1 MYLSEIENLINEYLF
16 DYVSTKHRSHA
27 SDCGCNSM
35 VEEMN
40 EIRSMYTSGKYS
52 IDEILTRCVCDRN
65 GHQYCTPNTA
75 IDEAVA
81 KLKESTFVQSD
92 LKVVHLLCGDK
103 IIANFKDFEELYD
116 LIRSV
121 IGFING
127 IGPLTVYDTAR
138 RIGHLLDS
146 PIYPKMYVYLSA
158 GAEEGAKILLNT
170 THVDFRESI
179 DLFRPFFGTLGSIFV
194 EDMLC
199 VFKNRFTRT
208 QTQIMNNSRLTNL
221 IGII

>member
-16 DYVSTKHRSHA
+16 DYVSTKHRSHE

-52 IDEILTRCVCDRN
+52 IDKILTRCVCDRN
-65 GHQYCTPNTA
+65 GHQYCTSNTA
-75 IDEAVA
+75 INEAVT
-81 KLKESTFVQSD
+81 KFKNSTVIQSD
-92 LKVVHLLCGDK
+92 LKEVPFFYGDK
-103 IIANFKDFEELYD
+103 VIANFKDFEELYD
-116 LIRSV
+116 FTKSV
-121 IGFING
+121 IGNING
-127 IGPLTVYDTAR
+127 IGPLTIYDTAR

-179 DLFRPFFGTLGSIFV
+179 DLFRPIFGTLGSIYI

-199 VFKNRFTRT
+199 IFKNRFTKT
-208 QTQIMNNSRLTNL
+208 PTPIKNNSRLTNL